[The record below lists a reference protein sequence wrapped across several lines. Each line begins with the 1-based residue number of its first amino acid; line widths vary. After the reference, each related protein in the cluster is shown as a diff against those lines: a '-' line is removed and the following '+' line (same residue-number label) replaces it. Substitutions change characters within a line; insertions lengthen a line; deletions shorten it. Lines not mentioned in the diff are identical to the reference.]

1 MSYIKTVY
9 QGEKNKEIYSTDW
22 NYLGKVAE
30 IGSCGYGYPSEEIT
44 KSTMKAALNTPF
56 ESGILIF
63 EATHQAMVNLTNDI
77 ICRILQGYA
86 GVMFYE
92 NAVIDGFYRKKI
104 ADAANL
110 LSLYEEFFVKPNVS
124 TNLTT
129 SGTLLK
135 QDAFILSRN
144 NKMLLLYLNNTSIER
159 RGIIK
164 FANQTYSITVKPYAQ
179 YCQII
184 K

>member
-1 MSYIKTVY
+1 
-9 QGEKNKEIYSTDW
+9 
-22 NYLGKVAE
+22 
-30 IGSCGYGYPSEEIT
+30 
-44 KSTMKAALNTPF
+44 
-56 ESGILIF
+56 
-63 EATHQAMVNLTNDI
+63 
-77 ICRILQGYA
+77 
-86 GVMFYE
+86 MFYE